1 MKFNNLYLI
10 AQSSVKFR
18 GKPLRMCTLSCKAT
32 VKVANESVLRSMQC
46 IPLKKK
52 KKVEKNKKKQNT
64 DLAKQGKIA
73 RNI

>member
-1 MKFNNLYLI
+1 MY
-10 AQSSVKFR
+10 SV
-18 GKPLRMCTLSCKAT
+18 
-32 VKVANESVLRSMQC
+32 
-46 IPLKKK
+46 KKK